1 MSPVETPFLL
11 SPDRSLQHLTQRE
24 ASLRTEYIQVTIHP
38 ELPSPP
44 ELLKLSTELLELSLA
59 LAGFVEAAHQ
69 LGIGEHAEVVSRFGE
84 IRQKARQ
91 ITGLDPVDMVGR
103 HPDLLPPLG
112 AEPSRRDVFGEA
124 ALRSLI
130 RAAAS
135 TIGACPIDT
144 LEQIALSLDDEHHGS
159 RCRNA
164 YEGLKAFL
172 RRNDPRADAVA
183 RTVGRAY
190 AEGRLSRHEAAR
202 ILGVS
207 VPELLLFFE
216 QNGYVRPL
224 EVVALED
231 AEREALLARLGADR
245 AARQGQPAEISDD
258 LLRREVLATQR
269 IEGIDARPW
278 L

>member
-11 SPDRSLQHLTQRE
+11 SPDRSLQHLTCRE
-24 ASLRTEYIQVTIHP
+24 ATLRTEYIRVTIHP

-44 ELLKLSTELLELSLA
+44 ELLKLSTEFLELSLA

-69 LGIGEHAEVVSRFGE
+69 LGISEQAEAVSRFRD

-91 ITGLDPVDMVGR
+91 ITGLDPVDMVAG
-103 HPDLLPPLG
+103 HPSLLEPPVT
-112 AEPSRRDVFGEA
+112 EPSSGGAFGEP
-124 ALRSLI
+124 ALRSLT

-135 TIGACPIDT
+135 TVDACPIDT
-144 LEQIALSLDDEHHGS
+144 LEQMALVLDDEHHGN

-172 RRNDPRADAVA
+172 RRNDPQADAAA
-183 RTVGRAY
+183 RTVGHAY

-202 ILGVS
+202 ILGLT

-224 EVVALED
+224 GVITLD
-231 AEREALLARLGADR
+231 DTKRESLLTKLAADQ
-245 AARQGQPAEISDD
+245 ARQGPGEVSDD
-258 LLRREVLATQR
+258 LLRRELLATQR